1 MAVRATLTASLAVVA
16 LVALVLVATAA
27 PRMDNV
33 CKSAD
38 RRGNVSYGDCPPATT
53 YKPASPPVVEDE
65 RPPAPKPV
73 AAVTP
78 AAIEKPP
85 GRTLGAAL
93 SPAGTASRNTYPIA
107 GVPLLVVG
115 MLVALVS
122 SINFL
127 VGAFRVGLG
136 WGLGCLFLWPVGFA
150 FLVLHW
156 RVAKRPFFVSLAGL
170 AAALV
175 GYALLGAGT

>member
-1 MAVRATLTASLAVVA
+1 
-16 LVALVLVATAA
+16 
-27 PRMDNV
+27 MDNV

-38 RRGNVSYGDCPPATT
+38 RRGNVSYGDCRAATT

-93 SPAGTASRNTYPIA
+93 SPAGAASRNTYPIA

-127 VGAFRVGLG
+127 VGAFRAGLG
-136 WGLGCLFLWPVGFA
+136 GGFGSLFLWPVGFA
-150 FLVLHW
+150 VLFPPWSRGKRASLVTPA
-156 RVAKRPFFVSLAGL
+156 RRP
-170 AAALV
+170 AAPV
-175 GYALLGAGT
+175 GCR

>member
-1 MAVRATLTASLAVVA
+1 MTTAC
-16 LVALVLVATAA
+16 
-27 PRMDNV
+27 RGEG
-33 CKSAD
+33 
-38 RRGNVSYGDCPPATT
+38 RRGNFSYGGAPPATT

-93 SPAGTASRNTYPIA
+93 SPAGAASRNTYPIA

-115 MLVALVS
+115 MLAALVS
-122 SINFL
+122 AINFL

-136 WGLGCLFLWPVGFA
+136 WGFGCLFL
-150 FLVLHW
+150 
-156 RVAKRPFFVSLAGL
+156 
-170 AAALV
+170 
-175 GYALLGAGT
+175 

>member
-1 MAVRATLTASLAVVA
+1 MP
-16 LVALVLVATAA
+16 AA
-27 PRMDNV
+27 RG
-33 CKSAD
+33 
-38 RRGNVSYGDCPPATT
+38 GNVPCGACPPATT

-93 SPAGTASRNTYPIA
+93 SPAGAASRNTYPIA
-107 GVPLLVVG
+107 GVPLLVAV
-115 MLVALVS
+115 MLVALES

-127 VGAFRVGLG
+127 IVAFRVGLG
-136 WGLGCLFLWPVGFA
+136 LGLTC
-150 FLVLHW
+150 
-156 RVAKRPFFVSLAGL
+156 
-170 AAALV
+170 
-175 GYALLGAGT
+175 

>member
-1 MAVRATLTASLAVVA
+1 M
-16 LVALVLVATAA
+16 
-27 PRMDNV
+27 
-33 CKSAD
+33 
-38 RRGNVSYGDCPPATT
+38 
-53 YKPASPPVVEDE
+53 
-65 RPPAPKPV
+65 
-73 AAVTP
+73 
-78 AAIEKPP
+78 
-85 GRTLGAAL
+85 
-93 SPAGTASRNTYPIA
+93 
-107 GVPLLVVG
+107 PLLVVG